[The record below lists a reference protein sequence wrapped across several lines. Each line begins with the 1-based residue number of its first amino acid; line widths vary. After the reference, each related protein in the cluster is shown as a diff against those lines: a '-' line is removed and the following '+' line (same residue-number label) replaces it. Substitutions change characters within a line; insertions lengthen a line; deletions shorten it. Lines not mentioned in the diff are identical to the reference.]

1 MLSSIIVGG
10 GPGGL
15 GPLIWA
21 AQHGLLPDWLDRGV
35 AIVERQAH
43 LGGTLGRFGIHSDSL
58 GGSYLE
64 CLEAPGLPEALLPLR
79 DDPLAREMAQYRDT
93 FPPLRLVDRFMRRI
107 GIRIGVDAGG
117 EHGLIASSFHR
128 GARGAAAPRRHDRG

>member
-21 AQHGLLPDWLDRGV
+21 AQHGLLPDWLDRGIAV
-35 AIVERQAH
+35 VERQAH

-79 DDPLAREMAQYRDT
+79 DDPLAPCGAP
-93 FPPLRLVDRFMRRI
+93 FPFAAGNFDALPFSSTNLGRF
-107 GIRIGVDAGG
+107 GP
-117 EHGLIASSFHR
+117 
-128 GARGAAAPRRHDRG
+128 AAPDRSKSNPKLSPIATS